1 MLAHRT
7 GLVPSGD
14 VKLHFRQFGDKG
26 KTPLVFVH
34 GLSFFSYDWIEI
46 ASALATDREVVAID
60 MRGFG
65 DSGWS
70 EAKDYSVPTMAND
83 LVAVANHFDWRQ
95 FVLFGHSMGGRSS
108 VWCAAGNPGRVAG
121 LVLGDFTP
129 DNAPAGSQRTA
140 RTVAGTPDTFA
151 SVDDAMKFYGAQ
163 ESRRAR
169 FEAYLKSTDG
179 GLRVKRD
186 THFRDQFRRSLETGE
201 KPALGVDLWEAISRI
216 QCPLKVIRGSRSDLF
231 APESKA
237 EYVRRNPATLV
248 VEIEAGHNIGIDNP
262 EAVIEETREFLDSL

>member
-1 MLAHRT
+1 MLTHRT

-14 VKLHFRQFGDKG
+14 VNLHYRQFGEKG

-46 ASALATDREVVAID
+46 ASALATDREVVAMD

-70 EAKDYSVPTMAND
+70 ESKDYSIPTMAGD
-83 LVAVANHFDWRQ
+83 LVALADHFDWRQ

-108 VWCAAGNPGRVAG
+108 VWCAAENPRRVAG
-121 LVLGDFTP
+121 IVLGDFTP
-129 DNAPAGSQRTA
+129 ENAPAGSQRTA

-151 SVDDAMKFYGAQ
+151 SLDDAMKFYGAA
-163 ESRRAR
+163 ETRRAR
-169 FEAYLKSTDG
+169 FEAYLKRTDG
-179 GLRVKRD
+179 GFRVKRD
-186 THFRDQFRRSLETGE
+186 THFRDQFRQRLQTGE
-201 KPALGVDLWEAISRI
+201 KAVLGVDLWEAISRI

-237 EYVRRNPATLV
+237 EYVRRNPATIV
-248 VEIEAGHNIGIDNP
+248 VEIDAGHDIGGENP
-262 EAVIEETREFLDSL
+262 EAVIDETRAFLDSL